1 MPHLKTSQLTK
12 SRIAAI
18 GKFLLVG
25 LVFVIPGY
33 FFLYPQVFY
42 CQVIDF
48 SNFEKIKT
56 NIYAS
61 PDLDARQRVHMIRV
75 IKKAEARVDSF
86 WSGKQAS
93 PKVILCGTSEEYEKY
108 CQSTEGAGCSLGTPW
123 GQSFVILN
131 AQGLNADVISHE
143 MSHVEI
149 FKRLGWWKT
158 TTEIPQWFNEGTALM
173 LDKRFVSNPDSIGR
187 YLEYTDEWLYQT
199 GGGQNILELENISS
213 VKGFF
218 SGNQK
223 QVMLA
228 YMTSGM
234 EVSYWLAYVGNNGL
248 LKLLSEMKNGHS
260 FNESYLE
267 IEKEARERSKI
278 KLPANPLRVADL
290 NKIHE

>member
-1 MPHLKTSQLTK
+1 MPHLKTNPLTK
-12 SRIAAI
+12 SRITAF
-18 GKFLLVG
+18 GKFLLIG

-48 SNFEKIKT
+48 SSFEKIKT

-61 PDLDARQRVHMIRV
+61 PALDARQRVHIRQV

-86 WSGKQAS
+86 WSGKQAN
-93 PKVILCGTSEEYEKY
+93 PKVILCGTPQEYEKY

-131 AQGLNADVISHE
+131 VQGLNVDVISHE
-143 MSHVEI
+143 MSHVEL

-173 LDKRFVSNPDSIGR
+173 LDRRFVANPDAIGR

-228 YMTSGM
+228 YMTSGL
-234 EVSYWLAYVGNNGL
+234 EVSYWLAFTGGNGL
-248 LKLLSEMKNGHS
+248 LKLLSEMENGHS
-260 FNESYLE
+260 FNESYLK
-267 IEKEARERSKI
+267 IEKEARKKNKI
-278 KLPANPLRVADL
+278 QLPSNPLRIQDL
-290 NKIHE
+290 KKIHE